1 VIVLKGLFAKLKAE
15 LAFVVLLAVASAGAY
30 FYVRAER
37 AIADRDAI
45 LHRAELICRSAGSDF
60 LSKRPRVAD
69 GVDCGT
75 RVQRLA
81 EWKGEAER
89 QTAQLMAQAL
99 ADNAARQARDNDAA
113 RRAAEAAQ
121 SAALAMEKADA
132 EAERRNLVDREWF
145 AAVNHVAGLRAPH

>member
-37 AIADRDAI
+37 AIADRDAV
-45 LHRAELICRSAGSDF
+45 LHRAELICKSAGIDF
-60 LSKRPRVAD
+60 LSSRPRIAD

>member
-1 VIVLKGLFAKLKAE
+1 MILLKGLFAKLKAE
-15 LAFVVLLAVASAGAY
+15 LAFVVLLAVASAGAVL
-30 FYVRAER
+30 YVRAER
-37 AIADRDAI
+37 AIADRDAV
-45 LHRAELICRSAGSDF
+45 LHRAELICKSAGIDF

-75 RVQRLA
+75 RVQQLA

-89 QTAQLMAQAL
+89 QTAELMAQAL

-113 RRAAEAAQ
+113 RRAAEAAK

-145 AAVNHVAGLRAPH
+145 AAVNNVAGLRPAD